1 AIDRNLTTP
10 FVHQFNVG
18 LQYEI
23 VRDLLFEARYIGTR
37 GRNLLQAV
45 AFNQGYDLNDPNTP
59 DHIFE
64 RFNQAYIRAG
74 SPRGALNNASTARER
89 GRGIA
94 FGFANPGSGLAQDLN
109 VAPNGSILGFE
120 ARVPILGFNVPE
132 AVLLTNGSE
141 SQYDSA
147 QFTLTK
153 RFASNL
159 QFNLAY
165 TFSKSIDN
173 NSSDPGS
180 TAGGGKPDVPNTGF
194 VVQGDQRNLDANRG
208 LSDFDRPHRF
218 SASFVYQIP
227 TFGSNSRFLSG
238 FEVSGFLQLQS
249 GNPFTVFASEPEIG
263 TATTAQYN
271 DLARGSGGL
280 YRLGFGRPNFV
291 CSSFSDAILG
301 FDRNGVDAVIDRNC
315 FASPQGGFGNLGR
328 NTFRGPSQRRFDI
341 GIVKRTKISETTS
354 FEIGL
359 DVFNLFNTAN
369 FATPNADLQDA
380 TDFGRITN
388 TVGGPRLAQIRA
400 RFNF

>member
-1 AIDRNLTTP
+1 M
-10 FVHQFNVG
+10 
-18 LQYEI
+18 
-23 VRDLLFEARYIGTR
+23 
-37 GRNLLQAV
+37 
-45 AFNQGYDLNDPNTP
+45 
-59 DHIFE
+59 
-64 RFNQAYIRAG
+64 
-74 SPRGALNNASTARER
+74 
-89 GRGIA
+89 
-94 FGFANPGSGLAQDLN
+94 
-109 VAPNGSILGFE
+109 
-120 ARVPILGFNVPE
+120 
-132 AVLLTNGSE
+132 
-141 SQYDSA
+141 
-147 QFTLTK
+147 
-153 RFASNL
+153 
-159 QFNLAY
+159 
-165 TFSKSIDN
+165 DN
-173 NSSDPGS
+173 NS
-180 TAGGGKPDVPNTGF
+180 
-194 VVQGDQRNLDANRG
+194 G

-218 SASFVYQIP
+218 SASFVYHIP
-227 TFGSNSRFLSG
+227 TFGSGSRFLSG

-369 FATPNADLQDA
+369 FATPNVDLQDA